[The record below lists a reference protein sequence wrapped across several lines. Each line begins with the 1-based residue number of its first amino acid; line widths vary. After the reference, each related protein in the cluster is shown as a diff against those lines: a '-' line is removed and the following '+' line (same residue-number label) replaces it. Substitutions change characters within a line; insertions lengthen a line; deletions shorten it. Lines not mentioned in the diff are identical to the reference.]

1 MTNRLPCEH
10 VKFSSEKISGAR
22 KVIFLQND
30 HIQRSDVSTI
40 DLQCRAAAAVQV
52 LERTGV
58 INSLVSTLFDLLFT
72 SGNVDLLRIPVKI
85 R

>member
-1 MTNRLPCEH
+1 MSNSLPPL
-10 VKFSSEKISGAR
+10 KISGVR

-40 DLQCRAAAAVQV
+40 DLQCRAAAAVQL
-52 LERTGV
+52 LESTAV

-72 SGNVDLLRIPVKI
+72 SGNVDLFGTPVKI